1 MAIWCL
7 TFVGTQWM
15 IAMKVTLKTY
25 LKSLWCRCSQV
36 QYIHTPSQSVSN
48 IQRGLQHIYCF
59 EKQSN
64 AKAETV
70 FRLHMWFLIVLH
82 VWLGSWILLSSLCNI
97 LMFPRCCVG
106 DRGTFKTDRRNRG
119 RLSGGGRRWTW
130 PDVPQPPTGCDS
142 QVAPGAMCR
151 NLGDN
156 LFSQLSPPSWLG
168 QSPDLWAPGEVEYR
182 WRKCQF

>member
-1 MAIWCL
+1 MAIRCL

-48 IQRGLQHIYCF
+48 IHRGLQHIYCF

-82 VWLGSWILLSSLCNI
+82 VWLGSWIPLSSLCNI

-106 DRGTFKTDRRNRG
+106 ERGTFKTDRRNRG

-130 PDVPQPPTGCDS
+130 PDLPQAVTHRWPLVLCAGTWEITCS
-142 QVAPGAMCR
+142 
-151 NLGDN
+151 
-156 LFSQLSPPSWLG
+156 PSWVLHHG
-168 QSPDLWAPGEVEYR
+168 
-182 WRKCQF
+182 